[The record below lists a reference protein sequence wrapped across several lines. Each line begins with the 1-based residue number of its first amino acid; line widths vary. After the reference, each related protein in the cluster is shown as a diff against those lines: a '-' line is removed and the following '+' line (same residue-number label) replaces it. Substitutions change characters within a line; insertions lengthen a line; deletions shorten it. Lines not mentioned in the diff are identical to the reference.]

1 MKGESTM
8 AQTTVNYDELM
19 QVYSSPLSTAKYV
32 RPKRK
37 DIISYK
43 SFYLL
48 RKICNLLD
56 DDISD
61 QELRSIVIGG
71 IIVGALSLPLL
82 SITIIFL
89 NCLVYG

>member
-1 MKGESTM
+1 M
-8 AQTTVNYDELM
+8 AQTTVNYDELI
-19 QVYSSPLSTAKYV
+19 QVYSSPISTAKYV

-37 DIISYK
+37 VSIRYK
-43 SFYLL
+43 SLNFL

-71 IIVGALSLPLL
+71 IIAGALSLPLL
-82 SITIIFL
+82 SITIIIL